1 MNHPFASTRAL
12 FPILSKKVQLSS
24 CSQSALATPVLDAIH
39 AYMASWQE
47 QGMDWPG
54 WMQTVEGA
62 KAAFARL
69 INAHPRDIAVMG
81 SVSDIA
87 SSIGS
92 ALDFPREKNRIVVSD
107 SDFPSVGHVWLAH
120 QRHGAEVAFVSAG
133 DKTCV
138 ELDDYAAQI
147 DAETALVSVSH
158 VSYSNGFVQDIA
170 GIARLA
176 HAQGALV
183 FVDAYQSA
191 GAVHIDVQRDAI
203 DILATGAQ
211 KFLLGCPG
219 IAFAYVHPDVA
230 ARLRPSNTGWF
241 GRVNPFAFDIR
252 QLDYAEGGTRLS
264 TGTPPM
270 VNAFAARAALDLVNA
285 IGVPHIESYLS
296 HLSEVALTESRRL
309 GLQVASPTDLARKA
323 ATTAIRVGE
332 RASEIECKLAAQGCI
347 VSARRDLIRVAP
359 HFYNTDAEVVGAL
372 RAIAELI

>member
-1 MNHPFASTRAL
+1 MNHPFASSREL

-24 CSQSALATPVLDAIH
+24 CSQSALATPVLNAIH
-39 AYMASWQE
+39 AYLSSWQE

-54 WMQTVEGA
+54 WMQAVEGA
-62 KAAFARL
+62 KAAFAHM
-69 INAHPRDIAVMG
+69 INAQPRDIAVMG

-92 ALDFPREKNRIVVSD
+92 ALSVPRGKNRIVVSD

-120 QRHGAEVAFVSAG
+120 QRHGAEVDFVNAG
-133 DKTCV
+133 DKPCV
-138 ELDDYAAQI
+138 ELEDYAAHI

-176 HAQGALV
+176 HAQDALV

-191 GAVHIDVQRDAI
+191 GSVHIDVQRDPI
-203 DILATGAQ
+203 DVLATGAQ

-219 IAFAYVHPDVA
+219 IAFVYVRPEVA
-230 ARLRPSNTGWF
+230 ARLQPSNTGWF
-241 GRVNPFAFDIR
+241 GRINPFAFDIR

-270 VNAFAARAALDLVNA
+270 VNAFAAQAALELVNT
-285 IGVPHIESYLS
+285 IGVPHIETYLRE
-296 HLSEVALTESRRL
+296 LSEVALAEAGRL

-332 RASEIECKLAAQGCI
+332 RASDIERQLAAQGVI

-359 HFYNTDAEVVGAL
+359 HFYNTEAEVVRAL